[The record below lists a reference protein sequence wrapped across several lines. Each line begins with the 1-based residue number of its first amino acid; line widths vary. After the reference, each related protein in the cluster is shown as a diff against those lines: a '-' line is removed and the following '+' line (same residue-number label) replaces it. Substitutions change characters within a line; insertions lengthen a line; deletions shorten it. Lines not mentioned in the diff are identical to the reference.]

1 MAQKLLTK
9 AIINAL
15 AKTPYG
21 SEDGVAKDDKKVIAR
36 YFGGS
41 AFTCYVLED
50 DSFFKEY
57 KTDEKTG
64 KQVPVSTDES
74 NIDENMVVYCAQSLG
89 YGLELGAVSLKE
101 LFNLRFPPF
110 RLPPE
115 RDFSVEP
122 FKHTLGE
129 LRKMHHEEWMM

>member
-9 AIINAL
+9 SIINAL

-21 SEDGVAKDDKKVIAR
+21 SEDGVERDSKKVIAR
-36 YFGGS
+36 YFGGA
-41 AFTCYVLED
+41 AFVCYVLED

-64 KQVPVSTDES
+64 KTVPTSTDES
-74 NIDENMVVYCAQSLG
+74 NIEENMVVFCAQSLG
-89 YGLELGAVSLKE
+89 HGLELGGTSLKE
-101 LFNLRFPPF
+101 LFAIRFRPF
-110 RLPPE
+110 GLPVE
-115 RDFSVEP
+115 RDSSVEP

-129 LRKMHHEEWMM
+129 LRKMHSEDWM

>member
-9 AIINAL
+9 PIIEAI

-21 SEDGVAKDDKKVIAR
+21 SEDGVDRDNKKVIAR
-36 YFGGS
+36 YFGGA
-41 AFTCYVLED
+41 AFVCYVLED

-64 KQVPVSTDES
+64 KTVPTSIDES
-74 NIDENMVVYCAQSLG
+74 NIEENMVVYCAQSLG
-89 YGLELGAVSLKE
+89 YGLELGGVSLKE
-101 LFNLRFPPF
+101 LFGLRFPPF

-115 RDFSVEP
+115 RDNSVEP
-122 FKHTLGE
+122 FKYTLGE
-129 LRKMHHEEWMM
+129 LRKMHNEEWM

>member
-21 SEDGVAKDDKKVIAR
+21 SEDGVELDNKKVIAR
-36 YFGGS
+36 YFGGA
-41 AFTCYVLED
+41 AFVCYVLED

-64 KQVPVSTDES
+64 KTVPTSIDES

-89 YGLELGAVSLKE
+89 YGLELGGTSLKE
-101 LFNLRFPPF
+101 LFGLRFPPYG
-110 RLPPE
+110 LPLE
-115 RDFSVEP
+115 RDSSVEP
-122 FKHTLGE
+122 FKKTLGE
-129 LRKMHHEEWMM
+129 LRKMNNEDWM